1 MGETQQ
7 RAGGL
12 HWNGEIGAGHVMQA
26 ATVIFAVISGFV
38 LFSAKADQTARDV
51 VALREILRENV
62 SGLQA
67 QMTQG
72 FEQLRRDIAPIPDQR
87 ARILAVE
94 RRLAE
99 GDARDIAQD
108 ARIATAE
115 RQAIETAAA
124 LNNFR
129 AASAQNLPGA
139 PGVRSR

>member
-7 RAGGL
+7 KASGL
-12 HWNGEIGAGHVMQA
+12 RWNGEVGAGHVMQA
-26 ATVIFAVISGFV
+26 ATFVFAVIAGFV
-38 LFSAKADQTARDV
+38 FFSAKADQTARDV
-51 VALREILRENV
+51 VALRETLRENV
-62 SGLQA
+62 TGLQA

-87 ARILAVE
+87 ARLLAVE

-108 ARIATAE
+108 ARIAAVE
-115 RQAIETAAA
+115 RQAIETSAQ

-139 PGVRSR
+139 PGVRTR